1 MAKFKLQP
9 GEQLLQEGVLPYLKS
24 KYKYLRGPA
33 YLTDQRFVHANN
45 AMARGV
51 GGLLGALMAAR
62 IDLEI
67 PLDTIMGI
75 SRSSFGRKN
84 EPVLAI
90 RTVEGYEH
98 RIVARFEEWF
108 PAFDNALATYRATRL
123 VELEPGAWS
132 AVRG

>member
-1 MAKFKLQP
+1 MLFRSMAL
-9 GEQLLQEGVLPYLKS
+9 
-24 KYKYLRGPA
+24 GPV

-51 GGLLGALMAAR
+51 GGLVGALMAAR

-108 PAFDNALATYRATRL
+108 PAFDNALATYRGTRL

-132 AVRG
+132 AVRA